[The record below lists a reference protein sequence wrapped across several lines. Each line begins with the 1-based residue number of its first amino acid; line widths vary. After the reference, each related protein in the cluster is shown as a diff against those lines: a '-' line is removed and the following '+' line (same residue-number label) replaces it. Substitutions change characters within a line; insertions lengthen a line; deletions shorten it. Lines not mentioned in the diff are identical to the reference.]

1 MDITPRIDLT
11 PEARFFLAPDH
22 PLQRQ
27 YEALRAYFVEGLP
40 PSKSPD
46 ALAMPPAPSASS
58 VISSA
63 NWLTS
68 RGASSR
74 PSRPGS
80 ALSPPARDAVRELVV
95 TLRSRNLSV
104 YDIRAASF
112 LAQGGHTISINALSV
127 LLREEGFTRLPRRL
141 DEERPPA
148 LRPEAQAVAADV
160 RALSLGSRVRFA
172 HGWEASSSLS
182 PS

>member
-27 YEALRAYFVEGLP
+27 YEAFRAYFVEGLP
-40 PSKSPD
+40 SLEVARRFGYAPG
-46 ALAMPPAPSASS
+46 PSASS

-74 PSRPGS
+74 PSRPGR
-80 ALSPPARDAVRELVV
+80 ASPPPAMQSANWSSPCASATSPSTTSKRE
-95 TLRSRNLSV
+95 
-104 YDIRAASF
+104 
-112 LAQGGHTISINALSV
+112 LAQGGHTISINALAV

-141 DEERPPA
+141 DEERPPPYDP
-148 LRPEAQAVAADV
+148 RP
-160 RALSLGSRVRFA
+160 RPWPTSALSASSRVRFA